1 MSAWPS
7 SKARKVL
14 KALRKIGW
22 VEVRQKGSHRTLSR
36 DGWPDFVFAFHEGE
50 EIGAKMLPRIAK
62 HTGLTPED
70 L

>member
-1 MSAWPS
+1 VSAWPS